1 MLVCLS
7 PNICELEHTL
17 IDSTTPF
24 CYQNKTDLDLVS
36 EGILRRFGL
45 RYVTLQRN
53 VLLIEA

>member
-7 PNICELEHTL
+7 PNICELEYTL

-24 CYQNKTDLDLVS
+24 CYQNKTDLGLVS

-45 RYVTLQRN
+45 AVRHPTTKCFV
-53 VLLIEA
+53 EA